1 MKKIKEIISSPK
13 GTAVLFAAAIAL
25 LLGSTVG
32 GARAAVLYGQE
43 TAPRTIETAQLNVVL
58 VEENDGTEGGR
69 VIDMPADGAGAELLE
84 GMVPENA
91 KVQPGKRYTEKL
103 GVRNNGGT
111 AEYVRVTVW
120 RYWAKADGD
129 GTVKEKIRTIRPDYI
144 GLNFL
149 TEGSGWVVDTE
160 ASAKDWSTDKTFAE
174 RIVLYYTRP
183 LASGETVY
191 FADGLT
197 VDERI
202 NDALRAQDG
211 LLADGEGIKFQV
223 KVCVDAVQTHNGEDA
238 VLSAWGRT
246 VSIDDSGNLSLT
258 ERERGGEVE

>member
-1 MKKIKEIISSPK
+1 MKKIREMLSSPK
-13 GTAVLFAAAIAL
+13 GIFALFAIAVVL

-43 TAPRTIETAQLNVVL
+43 TAPKTIETAQLNVVL
-58 VEENDGTEGGR
+58 VEENEGAEGGR

-84 GMVPENA
+84 GMVPEDE
-91 KVQPGKRYTEKL
+91 KVQPGKRYAEKL

-111 AEYVRVTVW
+111 AEYVRVTVY

-129 GTVKEKIRTIRPDYI
+129 GAVKEKIRTIRPDYI
-144 GLNFL
+144 GLNLL
-149 TEGSGWVVDTE
+149 TEGSGWVVDAD

-174 RIVLYYTRP
+174 RTVLYYTRP
-183 LASGETVY
+183 LNSGETVY

-197 VDERI
+197 VDAKI
-202 NDALRAQDG
+202 NDALRAQEG
-211 LLADGEGIKFQV
+211 LLLDGEGLKFQV

-238 VLSAWGRT
+238 VLSAWGRP
-246 VSIDDSGNLSLT
+246 VSIDGSGNLTLT
-258 ERERGGEVE
+258 GGAQEGGGE